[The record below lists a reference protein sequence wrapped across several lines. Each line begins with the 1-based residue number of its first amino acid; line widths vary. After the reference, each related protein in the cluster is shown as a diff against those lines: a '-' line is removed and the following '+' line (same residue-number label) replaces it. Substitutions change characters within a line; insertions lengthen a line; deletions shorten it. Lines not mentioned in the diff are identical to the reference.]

1 MATEKDSKKREAA
14 EGTGGPQ
21 CVLELEEMRRDLQ
34 RIMMYNGLR
43 KEAKNLCQA
52 FNTLLEEGGQTDD
65 RKKNELRAN
74 IDGMLVKW
82 LKESIR
88 RFRTAHAQQCL

>member
-1 MATEKDSKKREAA
+1 MATEEDSKKRAA
-14 EGTGGPQ
+14 TQTEGPQ

-43 KEAKNLCQA
+43 KEAKNLCKA
-52 FNTLLEEGGQTDD
+52 FNTLLEHGGQIDD
-65 RKKNELRAN
+65 NKKSELRAN
-74 IDGMLVKW
+74 IDKMLVRW
-82 LKESIR
+82 LEESIR